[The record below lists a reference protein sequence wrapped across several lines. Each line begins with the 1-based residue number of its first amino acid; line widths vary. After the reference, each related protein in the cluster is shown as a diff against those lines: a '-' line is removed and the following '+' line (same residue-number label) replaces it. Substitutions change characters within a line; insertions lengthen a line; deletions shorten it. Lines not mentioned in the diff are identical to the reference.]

1 MSRRVN
7 LSHNLEAGGLNTAP
21 PPHPESPFV
30 ADCAVCSEGFAPGI
44 AYSCRE
50 CTGAITIS
58 AVGLAVAVCLT
69 VLLFTALLIL
79 RLGSVA
85 HDRTEEGM
93 GIDRTFW
100 NKCWSC
106 GAFLVNM
113 LPSVAIK
120 IVVTVWQIVCQV
132 QVLWLYRDSYV
143 V

>member
-1 MSRRVN
+1 MSPRVN
-7 LSHNLEAGGLNTAP
+7 LRHNLEAGGLNTAP

-50 CTGAITIS
+50 CTRTTTTSAVS
-58 AVGLAVAVCLT
+58 LAVAVGLAV
-69 VLLFTALLIL
+69 LLFAALLVS
-79 RLGSVA
+79 RLGNVA
-85 HDRTEEGM
+85 HSRTEEGIEM
-93 GIDRTFW
+93 DRSLW

-120 IVVTVWQIVCQV
+120 IVVTVWQIVSQV
-132 QVLWLYRDSYV
+132 QVFWLHHSIAT
-143 V
+143 